1 MGEFGAIMPKQGEK
15 KSQNLNSALNLWQE
29 AVEKASVDLEK
40 IVNSCIQRLETFS
53 KELERSLDE
62 QLERAAR
69 ATASSIEANAEELV
83 SQKELL
89 QREIVEFER
98 EKIETMLNTAH
109 ESRARIDKL
118 VRDTKSDILDQFNFK
133 LDELTELLA
142 DPRKHFEDFEE
153 QKEDIIDE
161 VSESAREKTVETENE
176 VKQRITEKVEMLSEA
191 VDMAVEET
199 RRTVESKLAEF
210 DRSFD
215 QKIEMVL
222 AQLDEV
228 YNVTQEAS
236 QQSVDNGIGKL
247 AHHREA
253 NEKFLDEK
261 VSDWSK
267 SVENLK
273 DSFENEMET
282 RTSEHF
288 KNHINRLEY
297 RVSEAKATMNHLS
310 NDANSRVSAIH
321 KTYYSSLK
329 RLERKYQERIQKQL
343 AKLEQLIAQESML
356 PQSNKVQAEQI
367 KEELEKKLDSQIKVR
382 GNELVKSVR
391 KQVEQLEGDFRR
403 RNMNSTEQIDSIR
416 LQAIESLDKQVRII
430 RSELERIHKTF
441 NSELS
446 HLSTELPEIEERGHV
461 AAMSVSAYL
470 ASMLTLESD

>member
-1 MGEFGAIMPKQGEK
+1 MPKQGEK
-15 KSQNLNSALNLWQE
+15 KAQNLNSALNLWQE

-40 IVNSCIQRLETFS
+40 IVTSCVQRLENHG

-62 QLERAAR
+62 QLERASK
-69 ATASSIEANAEELV
+69 ATLSYIEANVEELT
-83 SQKELL
+83 SQKEQL
-89 QREIVEFER
+89 QREIIEFER

-118 VRDTKSDILDQFNFK
+118 VRETKSDILDQFNFK
-133 LDELTELLA
+133 LEELTELLS
-142 DPRKHFEDFEE
+142 DPKKHFEDFED
-153 QKEDIIDE
+153 KKDE
-161 VSESAREKTVETENE
+161 VIEEISDQAREKTVAKENA
-176 VKQRITEKVEMLSEA
+176 VKQNLTDRLDSLSEA
-191 VDMAVEET
+191 VDIAVEET
-199 RRTVESKLAEF
+199 KRTVEAKLQEY
-210 DRSFD
+210 DKEFD

-228 YNVTQEAS
+228 HAVTLEAAEN
-236 QQSVDNGIGKL
+236 SVSEGTAGLSESLSK
-247 AHHREA
+247 

-261 VSDWSK
+261 ISDWGE
-267 SVENLK
+267 SVDNLK
-273 DSFENEMET
+273 QNFESEMEN

-310 NDANSRVSAIH
+310 SDANTRVSAIH

-343 AKLEQLIAQESML
+343 AKIEQIIQAENSL
-356 PQSNKVQAEQI
+356 PQSNSIQAEQM
-367 KEELEKKLDSQIKVR
+367 KEELEKKLDAQIKVR
-382 GNELVKSVR
+382 GNELIKSVR
-391 KQVEQLEGDFRR
+391 KQVEQLESDFRR
-403 RNMNSTEQIDSIR
+403 QNMNSTEQIDSIR
-416 LQAIESLDKQVRII
+416 TQAIESLEKQVRII
-430 RSELERIHKTF
+430 RSELERINKTF
-441 NSELS
+441 HSELS